1 MAYLPQFFA
10 LTSHDN
16 AKQQLFLWRFWKTV
30 SSVLSITGDSTVY
43 NTGLY
48 RSGLRIS
55 VWPTTWT
62 QLELRKETEELLQ
75 KRLLKSCPSCR
86 YYAALLRASLREAF
100 GCKLASVMRLSNII
114 IFLGALCEFAVLT
127 ISKGV
132 PSDMKETSDFF
143 LFIGDSQLLY
153 GDAMTYGFAN
163 ILRRELRAINRGTSF
178 EVH

>member
-1 MAYLPQFFA
+1 M
-10 LTSHDN
+10 T
-16 AKQQLFLWRFWKTV
+16 FLKNSFISFISFVNNRGLDGIQYRFIPFWTV
-30 SSVLSITGDSTVY
+30 NFSVTNL
-43 NTGLY
+43 N
-48 RSGLRIS
+48 
-55 VWPTTWT
+55 
-62 QLELRKETEELLQ
+62 QLRKETEELLQ

-143 LFIGDSQLLY
+143 LFIGNSQLLY